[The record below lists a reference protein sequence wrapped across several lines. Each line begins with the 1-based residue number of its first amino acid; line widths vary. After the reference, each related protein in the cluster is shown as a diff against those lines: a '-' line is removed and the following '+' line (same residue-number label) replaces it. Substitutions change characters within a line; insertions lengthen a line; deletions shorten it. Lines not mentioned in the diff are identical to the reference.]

1 MSKRPWYLDL
11 DDAALLAQCDIHT
24 YRSSG
29 PGGQH
34 RNKVSSAVRLRHRE
48 TSITAH
54 GDDSRSQHE
63 NKGVA
68 LKRLR
73 MNFAL
78 QLRRPVDKVA
88 DEPPA
93 VLRECLFT
101 PKASWSAGAKPP
113 LWLSRGEGKAAAL
126 PPHSKMGS
134 RDSCKRLGIGR
145 KDHRFWPVAAALL
158 DLLEAFEGRIADVA
172 AWLGITTSNLVST
185 LQDDRHLLAAAQ
197 AIRKRHGQGP
207 IK

>member
-1 MSKRPWYLDL
+1 MSKELEYLAL

-34 RNKVSSAVRLRHRE
+34 RNKVSSAVRLRHQA
-48 TSITAH
+48 TGITAH

-63 NKGVA
+63 NKAMA
-68 LKRLR
+68 LLRLR

-88 DEPPA
+88 GPVPPILA
-93 VLRECLFT
+93 ECIFA
-101 PKASWSAGAKPP
+101 P
-113 LWLSRGEGKAAAL
+113 RGKAPAAPGL
-126 PPHSKMGS
+126 
-134 RDSCKRLGIGR
+134 KRLGIGR

-158 DLLEAFEGRIADVA
+158 DILEAFEGRISDAA

-185 LQDDRHLLAAAQ
+185 FQDDRHLLAAAQ
-197 AIRKRHGQGP
+197 QIRKKHGHPP

>member
-1 MSKRPWYLDL
+1 MSDGKSNPPDYLAL
-11 DDAALLAQCDIHT
+11 DDAALLAQCDLHT

-34 RNKVSSAVRLRHRE
+34 RNKVSSAVRLRHKA
-48 TSITAH
+48 TDITAH
-54 GDDSRSQHE
+54 GDDSRSQHQ
-63 NKGVA
+63 NKAMA

-78 QLRRPVDKVA
+78 QLRRPVDRLA
-88 DEPPA
+88 DVPP
-93 VLRECLFT
+93 VLAQCLFT
-101 PKASWSAGAKPP
+101 PKTTAQPTRAT
-113 LWLSRGEGKAAAL
+113 
-126 PPHSKMGS
+126 
-134 RDSCKRLGIGR
+134 KRLQIGR
-145 KDHRFWPVAAALL
+145 RDRRFWAVAAALL
-158 DLLEAFEGRIADVA
+158 DVLEAFEGRIADAA

-197 AIRKRHGQGP
+197 AIRKAHGHPP